1 MSYAAPYADLKV
13 IDVSQG
19 VAGPYCAMMLA
30 QYGANVIKVEPTDTG
45 DWARGLGTKYGDHTA
60 YSIPSNIGKRSIALD
75 LKQQTGRDVLWRLI
89 QGADIFVQGFRPG
102 VIDRLGFGYDIVAE
116 R

>member
-1 MSYAAPYADLKV
+1 MSYEAPYAGLKV

-45 DWARGLGTKYGDHTA
+45 DWARDWGRNTA
-60 YSIPSNIGKRSIALD
+60 ITPRIRSRRTLANA
-75 LKQQTGRDVLWRLI
+75 RSHLI
-89 QGADIFVQGFRPG
+89 LNKP
-102 VIDRLGFGYDIVAE
+102 VAAMCCGG
-116 R
+116 

>member
-1 MSYAAPYADLKV
+1 MSYAAPYAGLKV

-45 DWARGLGTKYGDHTA
+45 DWARGLGTKVRRPHRVFNSVEYRQT
-60 YSIPSNIGKRSIALD
+60 LD
-75 LKQQTGRDVLWRLI
+75 RAGSETTIRPRRAC
-89 QGADIFVQGFRPG
+89 GA
-102 VIDRLGFGYDIVAE
+102 
-116 R
+116 